1 MDIQLAANIAKK
13 KGFIL
18 SFCDSDE
25 SYVLQDKRDL
35 MPIMTYSPITL
46 GMMKEH
52 AWREECNKLR
62 VNSEK

>member
-1 MDIQLAANIAKK
+1 MDIQLAAKIANK

-35 MPIMTYSPITL
+35 MPIMTYAPVTMHML
-46 GMMKEH
+46 TEH
-52 AWREECNKLR
+52 AWREECNKQR